1 MKYAR
6 IIDNRVQETFVPHST
21 STDIAD
27 YFTAEV
33 AAQFV
38 LVDNTAEVGM
48 IKNED
53 GTFTIPAIITP
64 TEPQ

>member
-6 IIDNRVQETFVPHST
+6 IIDNRVQEIFVPHSS
-21 STDIAD
+21 STDIVD

-33 AAQFV
+33 AARFV
-38 LVDNTAEVGM
+38 LVDDSVEVGM

-53 GTFTIPAIITP
+53 GTFTTPVVITP

>member
-6 IIDNRVQETFVPHST
+6 IIDNTVQEIFVPHST
-21 STDIAD
+21 STDIYD

-38 LVDNTAEVGM
+38 QVNDTVNVGM

-53 GTFTIPAIITP
+53 GTFTDPTVITP

>member
-33 AAQFV
+33 TSQFV
-38 LVDNTAEVGM
+38 LVDDSVETGM
-48 IKNED
+48 IKHED
-53 GTFTIPAIITP
+53 GTFTTPVIVTP

>member
-6 IIDNRVQETFVPHST
+6 IIDNRVQEIFVPHST
-21 STDIAD
+21 SADIAD

-33 AAQFV
+33 AAQFI
-38 LVDNTAEVGM
+38 LVDDTVEVGM

-53 GTFTIPAIITP
+53 GTFTTPVIVPP
-64 TEPQ
+64 TETQ